1 MVYKIQIL
9 CLMCPQVQQV
19 PIERD
24 VIHDVFLIQKAVVEQ
39 KHESVDGKI
48 LISNYLHM
56 LIDYGE
62 LF

>member
-1 MVYKIQIL
+1 
-9 CLMCPQVQQV
+9 MCPQVQQV